1 MKDAEEKIGNGV
13 EDDSQLDLDDRREFL
28 KKCGKFAIYTAPAI
42 SALLLFNKKNAFA
55 NGSPT

>member
-13 EDDSQLDLDDRREFL
+13 DDDSQLDLDDRREFL

-42 SALLLFNKKNAFA
+42 SSLLLFNKKNAFA